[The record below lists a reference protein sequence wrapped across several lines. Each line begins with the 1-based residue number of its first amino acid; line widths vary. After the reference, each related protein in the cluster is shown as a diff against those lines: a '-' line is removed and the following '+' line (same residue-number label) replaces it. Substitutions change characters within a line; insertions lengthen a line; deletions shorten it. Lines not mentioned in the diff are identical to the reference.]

1 MSHSR
6 LRDLWKPYEKYN
18 YFLVLLEPIE
28 ENPKSKNKNT
38 NQNFSR
44 KADVVA
50 TFSFRSR
57 RHFGSRFV
65 FCVRRFHLI
74 RFPLFCV
81 FGATE
86 SETIIFHF
94 WSEKAPVKSRSAQ
107 SATV

>member
-1 MSHSR
+1 MSHSG

-57 RHFGSRFV
+57 RHFGFRFV
-65 FCVRRFHLI
+65 FCFRRFH
-74 RFPLFCV
+74 LFCV

-94 WSEKAPVKSRSAQ
+94 GSEKAPVKSRSAQ